1 MIKFQVFITAFPL
14 EPCLEES
21 SLSYTGLHWL
31 LNFPVFLTVLYMLHL
46 DLLMAEKAFS
56 FKGKQLSTNHE
67 DI

>member
-31 LNFPVFLTVLYMLHL
+31 LNLPVFLTVLYMLHL
-46 DLLMAEKAFS
+46 DLLIAKKAF
-56 FKGKQLSTNHE
+56 FFF
-67 DI
+67 